1 MKDINIKK
9 VYVFTLISFVVT
21 TLFLYLFA
29 QTGPHWYTGWD
40 SHTSKNTLSIFA
52 DIIFIISL
60 LVNCVGIIL
69 SIIYTCKSLFNKFSR
84 KL

>member
-21 TLFLYLFA
+21 ILFLYIFA

-40 SHTSKNTLSIFA
+40 SHTSKNSLSIFA
-52 DIIFIISL
+52 DIMFIITL

-69 SIIYTCKSLFNKFSR
+69 SIIYTCKWLFDNFGKHV
-84 KL
+84 